1 MNNFVLDIYGRFQVK
16 KKQFFVNFIT
26 IVLFGAVGT
35 LISCTIIASGIS
47 IILHLSFSLLIWE
60 TVCACTGCMCM
71 AWWWGKMFICIDW
84 RPRSICYNCKL
95 GMLVAGVTQFF
106 KKMDIGSLDTGDYLG
121 TGFVSFFA
129 QVS

>member
-1 MNNFVLDIYGRFQVK
+1 MMNFEFSYIFILMNNFVLDIYGRFQVK

-71 AWWWGKMFICIDW
+71 A
-84 RPRSICYNCKL
+84 
-95 GMLVAGVTQFF
+95 
-106 KKMDIGSLDTGDYLG
+106 
-121 TGFVSFFA
+121 
-129 QVS
+129 